1 MVSAGCSLFTISDR
15 PPFSREGSEDGPV
28 IVWAWGEYDLA
39 TDNELS
45 ATLARAIALDSAA
58 LVVDLSEV
66 EFLGASTLG
75 VIVRARNFLCLR
87 SRSLTVRLPSV
98 FVRRV
103 IDACNLNDLT
113 HADPKNTWSATV
125 PRAG

>member
-58 LVVDLSEV
+58 LVVDL
-66 EFLGASTLG
+66 T
-75 VIVRARNFLCLR
+75 
-87 SRSLTVRLPSV
+87 
-98 FVRRV
+98 
-103 IDACNLNDLT
+103 
-113 HADPKNTWSATV
+113 
-125 PRAG
+125 